1 MSDSLRILIVEDV
14 PADAELMQYELQ
26 DGGLKCLV
34 HRVETESAFVSALSE
49 FSPDVILSDYSLPR
63 FDGETAL
70 LIARQRVPDTPFIF
84 VTGALGEELAIDL
97 LRKGATDYVLKNRLA
112 RLPIAVSR
120 ALREVEELK
129 ANEQAQA
136 ELRATQ
142 ELLKKVATAVEQ
154 AAEGIM
160 ITDKDG
166 YVEYI
171 NPAVTGINGYSGGEI
186 IGREYTVLRSD
197 SHDPAF
203 YDVMWRTIKEG
214 KVWKGRLQR
223 RKKDGSVY
231 DAEETI
237 SPVKDPSGAIVNYVF
252 LGRDITER
260 LRLEEQLRQAQK
272 MEAIGT
278 LAGGIA
284 HDFNN
289 VLAGIMGFTEMVMED
304 LPPDGPEHRRLK
316 LALKGAN
323 RGRDLVKQILAFSR
337 QTGHDRKSLV
347 LSQIIE
353 EALRLLRPAL
363 PSTIEIVWKSLTND
377 DEILA
382 DPVHMHQILMN
393 LCTNAAHAMRQE
405 GGVLDISLSK
415 IVIAEGDRGP
425 VPEMVPGEY
434 LELEVRDTGS
444 GMTPQTLKR
453 IFDPFFSTKKGE
465 GTGLGLSVVHG
476 IVKSYDGYIIV
487 ESEPGKGSTFRVHLP
502 KSRDLVRAEPE
513 RTASFTGGNER
524 ILLVDDEDILVE
536 LSKQRLTRFGYRVE
550 ATTGSMDALAIFRK
564 DPHGFDLVITDH
576 TMPGMTGMDLAA
588 ELLKI
593 RATIP
598 IILCTGYSE
607 TVSQERASQIGIK
620 GFLMKP
626 VGKDELAQAI
636 RRALDGDPLPIPM
649 E

>member
-1 MSDSLRILIVEDV
+1 MSDRLRILIVEDV
-14 PADAELMQYELQ
+14 PADAELMQYELH
-26 DGGLKCLV
+26 GAGLKCLA
-34 HRVETESAFVSALSE
+34 HRVETEPTFVSALSE

-120 ALREVEELK
+120 ALREVDELK
-129 ANEQAQA
+129 ANEEVQAQ
-136 ELRATQ
+136 LRATQ
-142 ELLKKVATAVEQ
+142 KLLKKVATAVEQ
-154 AAEGIM
+154 AAESVM

-171 NPAVTGINGYSGGEI
+171 NPAVTGISGYSGSEI

-203 YDVMWRTIKEG
+203 YDAMRRTIREG

-231 DAEETI
+231 DTEETI
-237 SPVKDPSGAIVNYVF
+237 SPVKDPSGIIFNYVF
-252 LGRDITER
+252 LSRDITER
-260 LRLEEQLRQAQK
+260 LRLEEQLRQSQK

-289 VLAGIMGFTEMVMED
+289 ILAGIIGFTEMVMED
-304 LPPDGPEHRRLK
+304 LSPDSPECRRLK

-337 QTGHDRKSLV
+337 QTGHDRKPLA
-347 LSQIIE
+347 LSHIIE

-363 PSTIEIVWKSLTND
+363 PSTIEIVWKGLTND
-377 DEILA
+377 DEMLA

-415 IVIAEGDRGP
+415 VVIAEGNPAP
-425 VPEMVPGEY
+425 VPEMVAGEY
-434 LELEVRDTGS
+434 RWTGKYGTPGGGIDPPDPETDIRSLFLHKERGGDGPGVIRCPRYRQEL
-444 GMTPQTLKR
+444 
-453 IFDPFFSTKKGE
+453 
-465 GTGLGLSVVHG
+465 
-476 IVKSYDGYIIV
+476 
-487 ESEPGKGSTFRVHLP
+487 
-502 KSRDLVRAEPE
+502 
-513 RTASFTGGNER
+513 
-524 ILLVDDEDILVE
+524 
-536 LSKQRLTRFGYRVE
+536 
-550 ATTGSMDALAIFRK
+550 
-564 DPHGFDLVITDH
+564 
-576 TMPGMTGMDLAA
+576 
-588 ELLKI
+588 
-593 RATIP
+593 
-598 IILCTGYSE
+598 
-607 TVSQERASQIGIK
+607 
-620 GFLMKP
+620 
-626 VGKDELAQAI
+626 
-636 RRALDGDPLPIPM
+636 
-649 E
+649 

>member
-1 MSDSLRILIVEDV
+1 MSDKLRILIVEDV

-26 DGGLKCLV
+26 GAGLKCLA
-34 HRVETESAFVSALSE
+34 HRVETEPAFVSALSE

-136 ELRATQ
+136 QLRDTQ

-154 AAEGIM
+154 AAESVM
-160 ITDKDG
+160 ITDKNG

-171 NPAVTGINGYSGGEI
+171 NPAVTGISGYSGSEI
-186 IGREYTVLRSD
+186 VGREYTVLRSD

-203 YDVMWRTIKEG
+203 YDAMWRTIKEG
-214 KVWKGRLQR
+214 TVWKGRLQR

-237 SPVKDPSGAIVNYVF
+237 SPVKDPSGVIVNYVF

-260 LRLEEQLRQAQK
+260 LMLEEQLRQAQK

-289 VLAGIMGFTEMVMED
+289 VLAGIIGFTEMVMED
-304 LPPDGPEHRRLK
+304 VPPDSPEYRRLK

-337 QTGHDRKSLV
+337 QTGHDRKSLA
-347 LSQIIE
+347 LSHIIE
-353 EALRLLRPAL
+353 EALKLLRPAL
-363 PSTIEIVWKSLTND
+363 PSTIEIVWKSLTNH

-405 GGVLDISLSK
+405 GGVLDISLSR
-415 IVIAEGDRGP
+415 IVIAEGNPAP

-434 LELEVRDTGS
+434 LGLEVRDTGS

-476 IVKSYDGYIIV
+476 IVKSYDGYITV
-487 ESEPGKGSTFRVHLP
+487 ESEPGKGSAFRVYLP
-502 KSRDLVRAEPE
+502 KPRVLVRTEPE
-513 RTASFTGGNER
+513 KTASFTGGNER

-564 DPHGFDLVITDH
+564 DPDGFDLVITDH
-576 TMPGMTGMDLAA
+576 TMPGMTGMDLAV

-593 RATIP
+593 RTAIP

-607 TVSQERASQIGIK
+607 TVSQERASRIGIK

-626 VGKDELAQAI
+626 IAKEELAQAI
-636 RRALDGDPLPIPM
+636 RRALDGDPLPISTK
-649 E
+649 